1 MLFMN
6 IKMRHISRSANNL
19 HRLFHSYSN
28 QPVVANRVT
37 GLNAKDVG
45 PTSINIYNDITRHHL
60 HNSQPILTMECRQ
73 K

>member
-1 MLFMN
+1 MLFMK

-37 GLNAKDVG
+37 GVNA
-45 PTSINIYNDITRHHL
+45 
-60 HNSQPILTMECRQ
+60 
-73 K
+73 